1 MRHDPASAAIVIMLR
16 ELKMHG
22 MAHAVARAVRP
33 RVGAHLPGGPVAGDA
48 ILLVG
53 LDIGVAHALEVVV
66 RGIEL
71 PHVVKAEQIIF
82 AFVTATPGGAVAP
95 RSRAAS
101 PLAGRRLLARSL
113 LVVLPDADAV
123 EIFRVELHCFPS
135 MCASRRMGKI
145 GVARTD

>member
-1 MRHDPASAAIVIMLR
+1 
-16 ELKMHG
+16 
-22 MAHAVARAVRP
+22 MAHAVARAMRP
-33 RVGAHLPGGPVAGDA
+33 RVRAHLPGRPVAGDA

-71 PHVVKAEQIIF
+71 PHVVQAQQIIF
-82 AFVTATPGGAVAP
+82 ALAAATLRSAVAP
-95 RSRAAS
+95 GRRATP

-113 LVVLPDADAV
+113 LMVLPDADAV
-123 EIFRVELHCFPS
+123 EVFRVELHCFPS